1 MKTRKTI
8 ITTNDI
14 INIENEIIAC
24 SKILGVC
31 VPDSTRFELTINKI
45 EGLMLTRKGLIKLFD
60 ATSKS
65 SYLL

>member
-24 SKILGVC
+24 SKILNVC
-31 VPDSTRFELTINKI
+31 KPDSIRFELTINKI
-45 EGLMLTRKGLIKLFD
+45 EELTLTRRNLIKLFD